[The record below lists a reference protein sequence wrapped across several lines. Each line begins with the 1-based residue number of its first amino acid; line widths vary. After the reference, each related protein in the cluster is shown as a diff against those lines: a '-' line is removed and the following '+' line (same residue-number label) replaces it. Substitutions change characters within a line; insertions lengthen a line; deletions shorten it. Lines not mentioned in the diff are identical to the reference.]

1 MIVHYGSIHYIKEV
15 GINDSKVNGLKMDL
29 FFIYC
34 GTSYKPFMCVQ
45 TLDKSDMSSWN
56 NVKCC
61 DLGIDFRPSVL
72 RS

>member
-1 MIVHYGSIHYIKEV
+1 
-15 GINDSKVNGLKMDL
+15 MDL

-45 TLDKSDMSSWN
+45 TLDKSDMSSQK

-61 DLGIDFRPSVL
+61 DLGIDYRLSVL
-72 RS
+72 KS